1 MRDQPRRVIVR
12 KDYSGHCCFY
22 WEDTDIP
29 LTYDELRDVELI
41 FNDALLQQFVN
52 QLDSKKQS

>member
-29 LTYDELRDVELI
+29 LTYDELRDVELV
-41 FNDALLQQFVN
+41 FNDALLQQFAN
-52 QLDSKKQS
+52 QLE